1 MIDYTGRYATE
12 KTQGINLVRDAL
24 RKYGGKTCLDV
35 GCGILERP
43 AYMIK
48 EIEWV
53 GIDPQQGGE
62 RKFEFILA
70 EAENLPFDANVFDSA
85 LFATSIDHVKS
96 PERVIKEARRVVRT
110 GGHIIVWLTLRPRDK
125 YYLWKR
131 KGGWYNKLHPHAFI
145 ESALLKL
152 IPCKFVEKININW
165 GINIFVFRCTE

>member
-1 MIDYTGRYATE
+1 MSNLKDSYSHEGTL
-12 KTQGINLVRDAL
+12 GINFVKKAL
-24 RKYGGKTCLDV
+24 RKYGGKTCIDV
-35 GCGILERP
+35 GCGLYERP
-43 AYMIK
+43 AYMIP

-53 GIDPQQGGE
+53 GIDPQKAE
-62 RKFEFILA
+62 HDFPFILGH
-70 EAENLPFDANVFDSA
+70 AENLPFDANVFDSA

-96 PERVIKEARRVVRT
+96 PEKVIKEARRVVRT

-152 IPCKFVEKININW
+152 VPCKFVEKINIKW